1 MNSGRNDNSKPAPNL
16 YHWLKGTWIDRLL
29 LILVL
34 GGIALGWSH
43 IQQLVGSG
51 KPMVDIYHGRT
62 LLAEYP
68 LHGKTPV
75 HLAAEGEIGI
85 SDVIISDGEVF
96 ISESP
101 CRSKRC
107 VRTGHQHRIGDSIV
121 CVPNR
126 ILVAIR
132 GDAQGF
138 DAVVE

>member
-1 MNSGRNDNSKPAPNL
+1 MNASATKANGKTTRLRRYLA
-16 YHWLKGTWIDRLL
+16 GTWADRLL
-29 LILVL
+29 LFLVL

-68 LHGKTPV
+68 LHGKKTV
-75 HLAAEGEIGI
+75 HFAAEGEIGI
-85 SDVIISDGEVF
+85 SDVIISNGEVF

-107 VRTGHQHRIGDSIV
+107 VRAGHQHRIGDSIV

-132 GDAQGF
+132 GDAQDF